1 MNYLFATIIGVCVG
15 WVWAH
20 RTIAE
25 ESERLGS
32 FYVNEKTYYIK
43 EILTKEEAT
52 KRNVYEQR
60 KENEKH

>member
-43 EILTKEEAT
+43 EILTKDG
-52 KRNVYEQR
+52 QR
-60 KENEKH
+60 DDNF